1 MTAESDSELRRS
13 GSTPATDLISADQR
27 EDQTMANQSTRQ
39 TSGGSQMASDVKQ
52 RAQEAGSHLADK
64 AHDIASSLTDKTR
77 DAASSLASQARDT
90 ASSVVRTA
98 GNVASNLS
106 ERAGDA
112 TSSVGGG
119 MKSLAGT
126 LRDTAPQG
134 GMMGTAATSVADALE
149 TGGRYLQ
156 EHGLGDIGQD
166 VVNLIRRNPIPA
178 VLVGF
183 GIGFLFARAT
193 RS

>member
-1 MTAESDSELRRS
+1 
-13 GSTPATDLISADQR
+13 
-27 EDQTMANQSTRQ
+27 MANQSTRQ
-39 TSGGSQMASDVKQ
+39 TSGSSQMASDVKQ
-52 RAQEAGSHLADK
+52 RAQETASHMADK
-64 AHDIASSLTDKTR
+64 AREAASSLTDK
-77 DAASSLASQARDT
+77 ARDT
-90 ASSVVRTA
+90 ASSVARTA
-98 GNVASNLS
+98 SNVASNLG
-106 ERAGDA
+106 ERADDA

-126 LRDTAPQG
+126 LREKAPHG
-134 GMMGTAATSVADALE
+134 GMMGTAASGVADALE

-156 EHGLGDIGQD
+156 EHGLGDIGHD